1 MIDKILLGNRFI
13 GSSYEP
19 FIIAEMSGNHNKS
32 LDNALDIVRAA
43 AVAGVHAVKLQT
55 YTADTIT
62 IDSNDDSFRLDI
74 PQSPWSKRTL
84 YDLYQ
89 EAHTPWDW
97 HKPIMDLCR
106 EVGLI
111 CFSTPFDET
120 AVDFL
125 EGLNVPAYKI
135 ASFENNHIPLIRKVA
150 STGKP
155 VIISTGMASIAELEE
170 AVTAARQAGCSNIIL
185 LKCTSAYPASPDN
198 ANIRTIP
205 HLRDMFG
212 LQVGLSDHTMGTGV
226 AVASIALGA
235 TMIEKH
241 FTLRRADGGVDS
253 SFSMEPEEMKMLVSE
268 TLQAWRSLG
277 DVKYG
282 PTENEKD
289 LLKLRRS
296 LYIVRDIKSG
306 EKITRENLRCI
317 RPSFGLPTKYF
328 DVFLGKRA
336 KTDIRKGTPV
346 TWDMI

>member
-1 MIDKILLGNRFI
+1 MIDKIKLGHRFI
-13 GSSYEP
+13 GPAYEP
-19 FIIAEMSGNHNKS
+19 IIIAEMSGNHNKS
-32 LDNALDIVRAA
+32 LGKALDIVRAA
-43 AVAGVHAVKLQT
+43 AAAGVHAIKLQT

-62 IDSNDDSFRLDI
+62 IDSNDDSFCLDI
-74 PQSPWSKRTL
+74 PQSPWRKRTL

-97 HKPIMDLCR
+97 HEPIMDLCR

-170 AVTAARQAGCSNIIL
+170 AVTAARQAGSGNIIL

-212 LQVGLSDHTMGTGV
+212 LHVGLSDHTMGTGV

-241 FTLRRADGGVDS
+241 FTLCRADGGVDS
-253 SFSMEPEEMKMLVSE
+253 SFSMEPEEMNMLVSE
-268 TLQAWRSLG
+268 ALQAWRSLG
-277 DVKYG
+277 EVKYG

-296 LYIVRDIKSG
+296 LYIVRDMKSG
-306 EKITRENLRCI
+306 EKFTHENLRCI
-317 RPSFGLPTKYF
+317 RPGFGLPTKYL

-336 KTDIRKGTPV
+336 KADIRKGTPV